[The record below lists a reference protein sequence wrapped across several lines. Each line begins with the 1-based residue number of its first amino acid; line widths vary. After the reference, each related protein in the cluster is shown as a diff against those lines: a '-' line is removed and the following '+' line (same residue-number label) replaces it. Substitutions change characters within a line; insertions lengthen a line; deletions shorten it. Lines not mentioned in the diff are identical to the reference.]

1 MRKKIALSSLLI
13 LILVAVNPAQAQ
25 WSLLK
30 IPRVIIGGSAGYYR
44 ASLDNYTRYY
54 DSRWDVYYGGQASL
68 RLFRM
73 NYLTL
78 QYARFN
84 QAQKINSTEMAE
96 WKERFVNIGLR
107 WYNEGRKRWRY
118 YAGFGFTFINV
129 KEKSGFSLLDPYN
142 PNAVSTNGSG
152 FFLELGGDYVVF
164 PHVALNLEVEAS
176 SAGEGGTP
184 GFVGSSLG
192 GYAFLAG
199 LNFHFK

>member
-1 MRKKIALSSLLI
+1 MRTKITLSLLLG
-13 LILVAVNPAQAQ
+13 LIIFSGNEACAQ

-30 IPRVIIGGSAGYYR
+30 IPRVIFGGSAGYYR

-54 DSRWDVYYGGQASL
+54 DSRWDAYFGGQASI
-68 RLFRM
+68 RVYRM

-78 QYARFN
+78 QYARF
-84 QAQKINSTEMAE
+84 QKAEEISPTETAK
-96 WKERFVNIGLR
+96 WNERFINVGVR

-129 KEKSGFSLLDPYN
+129 KEKTSFSLLASSDPN
-142 PNAVSTNGSG
+142 DVSTNGSG
-152 FFLELGGDYVVF
+152 FFLELGGDYMLF
-164 PHVALNLEVEAS
+164 PNVGLNLEVEVC

-199 LNFHFK
+199 LNFHL